1 MTTITEQYLN
11 KVYEDLQK
19 EQMSLMNDLKTGCGE
34 EKERD
39 VTKQM
44 THLNSLLMGVL
55 RFRNLKKSIQNKINC

>member
-1 MTTITEQYLN
+1 
-11 KVYEDLQK
+11 LQK

-44 THLNSLLMGVL
+44 THLNSLMMGVL